1 MIKNSKVLSAQANG
15 TYNSDKY
22 GLFYKYEI
30 AFENGDSGEYSSK
43 SESQNKFIPGQVA
56 YYTAEQNKN
65 GYWKIKPQSKEY
77 AESVSATSN
86 AVSSNSNDNTRDMRI
101 ARQSSLKCAVEYH
114 IANGGDLSD
123 ILETAEL
130 LTDYAM
136 TGKKIEVS
144 AAQNKVTDD
153 LPF

>member
-15 TYNSDKY
+15 TYNSEKY

-43 SESQNKFIPGQVA
+43 SDSQNKFIPGEVA
-56 YYTAEQNKN
+56 YYTAEQNSN

-77 AESVSATSN
+77 AESLPETSKATS
-86 AVSSNSNDNTRDMRI
+86 VNSNGNDRSEAI

-114 IANGGDLSD
+114 IANGGDLKD

-130 LTDYAM
+130 FSAFAM
-136 TGKKIEVS
+136 TGKKIDGDSNEV
-144 AAQNKVTDD
+144 KTTDD